1 MSKSKISVDLKGQVA
16 IVTGAGRGI
25 GKAIAAALV
34 ENGATVV
41 LAARTA
47 GQIEAVAQELG
58 ERCLPLVTDIAQ
70 ESSILELFNFVDSRF
85 KKLDIL
91 VNNAGIGL
99 FGPFKDFSTQDYDRI
114 LQINARGT
122 YLCCREALKRMVP
135 TRSGAILNISSV
147 VGFKGY
153 IDQSAYAASK
163 HAVVGMTKTLV
174 AEAQPYNIRVSLIHP
189 GGTDTGLVVDA
200 RPDLDRSVLMRPEDI
215 AQGALFLLGL
225 PDRCAVDELY
235 IRRFNSKPF

>member
-1 MSKSKISVDLKGQVA
+1 MAESKISVDLNGQVA

-47 GQIEAVAQELG
+47 SQIEAAARELG
-58 ERCLPLVTDIAQ
+58 ENCVPVVTDIAQ
-70 ESSILELFNFVDSRF
+70 ESSILDLFAFVESRY

-99 FGPFKDFSTQDYDRI
+99 FGPFKEFSTEDYDKI

-122 YLCCREALKRMVP
+122 YLCCREAMKLMAP
-135 TRSGAILNISSV
+135 ARSGAIINISSV

-153 IDQSAYAASK
+153 VDQSAYAASK
-163 HAVVGMTKTLV
+163 HAVVGMTKSLV
-174 AEAQPYNIRVSLIHP
+174 AEAQPYNVRVCMIHP
-189 GGTDTGLVVDA
+189 GGTDTELVADA
-200 RPDLDRSVLMRPEDI
+200 RPDLDRSVLMYPEDI

-225 PDRCAVDELY
+225 PERCAVDELY

>member
-1 MSKSKISVDLKGQVA
+1 MGESKIQVDLSGQVA

-25 GKAIAAALV
+25 GRAIAAALA

-41 LAARTA
+41 LAARTV
-47 GQIEAVAQELG
+47 GQIEATAQELG
-58 ERCLPLVTDIAQ
+58 KNCIPVVTDIAD
-70 ESSILELFNFVDSRF
+70 ESSILELFAFAASRF
-85 KKLDIL
+85 NRLDIL

-99 FGPFKDFSTQDYDRI
+99 FGPFKDFSTRDFDQI
-114 LQINARGT
+114 LRINARGT
-122 YLCCREALKRMVP
+122 YLCCREAMKRMAP
-135 TRSGAILNISSV
+135 ARSGTIINISSV

-153 IDQSAYAASK
+153 VDQSAYAASK

-174 AEAQPYNIRVSLIHP
+174 AEAQAYNIRVCMIHP
-189 GGTDTGLVVDA
+189 GGTDTDLVVDA

-215 AQGALFLLGL
+215 AYGALFLLSL
-225 PDRCAVDELY
+225 PERCAVDELY

>member
-1 MSKSKISVDLKGQVA
+1 MAESKISMDLSGQVA

-25 GKAIAAALV
+25 GRAIAAALV

-47 GQIEAVAQELG
+47 NQIEMTARELG
-58 ERCLPLVTDIAQ
+58 ENCVPVVTDIAQ
-70 ESSILELFNFVDSRF
+70 ESLILELFGFVASRY

-99 FGPFKDFSTQDYDRI
+99 FGPFKEFSTENYDKI

-122 YLCCREALKRMVP
+122 YLCCREAMKLMAP
-135 TRSGAILNISSV
+135 ARSGTIINISSV

-153 IDQSAYAASK
+153 VDQSAYAASK
-163 HAVVGMTKTLV
+163 HAVVGMTKSLV
-174 AEAQPYNIRVSLIHP
+174 AEAQPYNVRVCMIHP
-189 GGTDTGLVVDA
+189 GGTDTELVVDA

-225 PDRCAVDELY
+225 PERCAVDELY